1 MKLHGKVGFT
11 SLIGIVAS
19 LIGFTVEVIQNS
31 VREKEQQDYISSEV
45 QRQLDERLGKNP
57 KK

>member
-1 MKLHGKVGFT
+1 MKLHRKVGFT

-19 LIGFTVEVIQNS
+19 LIGLTVEVIQNS

-57 KK
+57 EK